1 MAQGT
6 IDSRPAD
13 EAARVSGFRRYG
25 IVGAALFA
33 LIAVILVGGYFLGNH
48 LRPPVGMEPV
58 GLSTTSASSVAS
70 VPSTPAASVTSD
82 AATASSGSPQAS
94 SAAAVEVQKAYLQYW
109 AVYSEAMYTLDAS
122 HLADVASGERLQ
134 QATDEVQKVKAQG
147 KAAKIDVQHNIG
159 IFDVTDSSASVHD
172 EYINNSYSID
182 PSTKKAVGA
191 PGQSQHITDTY
202 LLQRV
207 TGVWKVVSG
216 VRESGS

>member
-1 MAQGT
+1 LGMPFIFSAGFVAAAAWP
-6 IDSRPAD
+6 SGG
-13 EAARVSGFRRYG
+13 EARIGL
-25 IVGAALFA
+25 AAEQQH
-33 LIAVILVGGYFLGNH
+33 LG
-48 LRPPVGMEPV
+48 RQTWQK
-58 GLSTTSASSVAS
+58 LST
-70 VPSTPAASVTSD
+70 
-82 AATASSGSPQAS
+82 
-94 SAAAVEVQKAYLQYW
+94 
-109 AVYSEAMYTLDAS
+109 MYTLDAS

-191 PGQSQHITDTY
+191 PGQTQHISDTY

-216 VRESGS
+216 VRESSS